1 MDGDPTYE
9 ADFVLAT
16 LVDHDSS
23 IQSSQASVT
32 AAASIQQPSTSK
44 GSKDKKVNRWEGS
57 KLNDSFAQYCIC
69 KVTENELPVF
79 DTEILQNLQEL
90 TWSLSISAVYQ
101 LFW

>member
-32 AAASIQQPSTSK
+32 AAASIQQPSISK
-44 GSKDKKVNRWEGS
+44 GSKDKQVNR
-57 KLNDSFAQYCIC
+57 
-69 KVTENELPVF
+69 
-79 DTEILQNLQEL
+79 
-90 TWSLSISAVYQ
+90 
-101 LFW
+101 